1 MENGLIDEDGDGG
14 ELVTVALLRALL
26 ARYAE
31 AFGGNAVAVEELTTL
46 TGEDPSVVENCRA
59 VLNEFFGE

>member
-31 AFGGNAVAVEELTTL
+31 AFGGNAVAVE
-46 TGEDPSVVENCRA
+46 
-59 VLNEFFGE
+59 